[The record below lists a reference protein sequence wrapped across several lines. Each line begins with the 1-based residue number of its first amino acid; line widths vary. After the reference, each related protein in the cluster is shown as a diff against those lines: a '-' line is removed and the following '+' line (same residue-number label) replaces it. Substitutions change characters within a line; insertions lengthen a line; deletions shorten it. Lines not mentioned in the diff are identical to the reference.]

1 MRDFN
6 QVLNE
11 SKTEVL
17 AAKKAKIDN
26 ERIAILEAVKTDY
39 MITSKFK
46 ELPTS
51 EQQKLKSVILEYWNP
66 KTGLTSKGV
75 KFLNEGESTL
85 TKDSDA
91 KDVKRFIEKTVKRD
105 IDNYLKASYNGTGK
119 QIVTK
124 LQKEIESMVGKRI
137 KYQFVLD
144 AVVEVI
150 TPKLKSQFK

>member
-51 EQQKLKSVILEYWNP
+51 EQQKLKSVILEY
-66 KTGLTSKGV
+66 
-75 KFLNEGESTL
+75 
-85 TKDSDA
+85 
-91 KDVKRFIEKTVKRD
+91 
-105 IDNYLKASYNGTGK
+105 
-119 QIVTK
+119 
-124 LQKEIESMVGKRI
+124 
-137 KYQFVLD
+137 
-144 AVVEVI
+144 
-150 TPKLKSQFK
+150 